1 MRIVFTVAYDG
12 TDFCGWQVQ
21 DNKRTVQGVLERAIY
36 EATGERVRV
45 TGSGRTDSGVHAA
58 GQVCHFDTTSTIPPE
73 KMGICVNQYLPSDVS
88 VLSSCSADEK
98 FDCSRAAKRKTYRYR
113 IYLSSADNP
122 LLERYCVRVSPEPDV
137 ILMRKGAE
145 YFVGEHDFK
154 AFCAAGSSAK
164 TTVRKIYSVNISEE
178 EMFGARV
185 IFFDVCGGGFLYN
198 MVRSMV
204 GELIEIGLSRFP
216 PEAVKDVLDY
226 PDRDKIGRTMKAKG
240 LTLLSVEY

>member
-21 DNKRTVQGVLERAIY
+21 DNKRTVQGVIERAVY
-36 EATGERVRV
+36 ETTGEVVRV

-58 GQVCHFDTTSTIPPE
+58 GQVCHFDTSTSIPPQRLCV
-73 KMGICVNQYLPSDVS
+73 CVNQKLPDDVKI
-88 VLSSCSADEK
+88 LSSAVADEG

-113 IYLSSADNP
+113 LYVSKEAHP
-122 LLERYCVRVSPEPDV
+122 LLERYCVKIYPAPDV
-137 ILMRKGAE
+137 QKMRAAAA

-164 TTVRKIYSVNISEE
+164 TTVRTVYSVDISEKE
-178 EMFGARV
+178 IYGCAV
-185 IFFDVCGGGFLYN
+185 ISFDVCGAGFLYN

-204 GELIEIGLSRFP
+204 GELVEVGLGRFEA
-216 PEAVKDVLDY
+216 EAVERVLAV
-226 PDRDKIGRTMKAKG
+226 PDRSAVGRTMRAKG